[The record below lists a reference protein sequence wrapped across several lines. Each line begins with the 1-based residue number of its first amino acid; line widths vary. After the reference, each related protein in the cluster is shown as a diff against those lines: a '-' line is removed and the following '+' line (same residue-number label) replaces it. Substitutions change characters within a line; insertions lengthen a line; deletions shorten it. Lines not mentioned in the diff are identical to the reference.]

1 MKILLLQARHANDK
15 ARLEERHSFALKAQ
29 LNDEQIEPFDLI
41 SGTPSLAETRQYDAL
56 TIGGSGEYYVS
67 KKNLPSYEAVL
78 ELLREVVSLGHPM
91 FASCFGFHLLVEALG
106 GDVIYDTDNM
116 EVGTYELTL
125 SHAGEEDELFGYL
138 PSTFQAQLGHKDRA
152 GNLPDEVVNLA
163 SSEHAPYQAIRIPNK
178 PIWSTQFHPELT
190 GDENLERFH
199 RYLEGYAN
207 MMSEEEM
214 QETLNRFRAS
224 PETDQLI
231 SRFLK
236 LVFG

>member
-1 MKILLLQARHANDK
+1 MIKKRIASINASLKEYPHRSNPRHPK
-15 ARLEERHSFALKAQ
+15 YVS
-29 LNDEQIEPFDLI
+29 DEQYKSIMKLFFKKIMYYMIKDGSKFVIPHFL
-41 SGTPSLAETRQYDAL
+41 GTLQIVRYDA
-56 TIGGSGEYYVS
+56 E
-67 KKNLPSYEAVL
+67 
-78 ELLREVVSLGHPM
+78 
-91 FASCFGFHLLVEALG
+91 
-106 GDVIYDTDNM
+106 NM
-116 EVGTYELTL
+116 EVGTYKLTL
-125 SHAGEEDELFGYL
+125 SRAGEEDELFGYL

-152 GNLPDEVVNLA
+152 RILPDEVVNLA
-163 SSEHAPYQAIRIPNK
+163 SSEYAPYQAIRVPNK

-214 QETLNRFRAS
+214 QETLDRFKDS